1 MYMVLCMKMIGME
14 HKLQCITVELFAN
27 ATKMTM
33 FGVNGLQ
40 YTTNKIVTPFLQQN
54 LSQNQMI

>member
-1 MYMVLCMKMIGME
+1 MVLCMKRIRME
-14 HKLQCITVELFAN
+14 RKLQCITVELFAN

-40 YTTNKIVTPFLQQN
+40 YTTNKIVTI
-54 LSQNQMI
+54 QMPVLLYLE

>member
-40 YTTNKIVTPFLQQN
+40 YTTNKIVTQ
-54 LSQNQMI
+54 I

>member
-1 MYMVLCMKMIGME
+1 ME
-14 HKLQCITVELFAN
+14 RKLQCITVELFAN

-40 YTTNKIVTPFLQQN
+40 YTTNKIVTPLEHLILPHMTQYQVT
-54 LSQNQMI
+54 